1 MGDSLSWLKHLLCTQ
16 KIKGSTPLSSTQDCL
31 KFSQGI
37 GLPQGLLNCLEN
49 SGDGWLMRITHGAV
63 VTTANT
69 VDLQSVNEGSIP
81 FCSTNRLE
89 SPDKIHACSSVGRI
103 VLSKSKGREFEPLQ
117 TCKIN
122 FHLMYSFAVR
132 ECIYIKI

>member
-81 FCSTNRLE
+81 FCSTYLPKGENNGCTHAVIAQSTHGVDFIRMLPSGQRRWSPKPFRKVRGFE
-89 SPDKIHACSSVGRI
+89 SYH
-103 VLSKSKGREFEPLQ
+103 
-117 TCKIN
+117 TC
-122 FHLMYSFAVR
+122 
-132 ECIYIKI
+132 